1 MRRGITLIEL
11 LTAMALSGIVL
22 VGLVSVF
29 GAAVAQQLSDG
40 QKREEFEASIG
51 FEQRMRKLISHAYL
65 SPVATDQN
73 SFFIGRTVS
82 GSSLGANA
90 SDEIVFTTVGTGIP
104 GNATNTAETDFEARN
119 QQLGP
124 VGGTVEIAITLTP
137 IGQGGEG
144 EGVYI
149 REQRPADSDPDQ
161 GGFESVLDAGVESI
175 SFEFF
180 DGTDW
185 IGDWDTTVTRG
196 LPRAVRVTYTLV
208 DDETQ
213 RMFVVRLANE
223 APVAPVQEEGGED
236 GT

>member
-1 MRRGITLIEL
+1 LIEL

-29 GAAVAQQLSDG
+29 GAAVTQQLTDG

-51 FEQRMRKLISHAYL
+51 FEQRVRKLISHAYL
-65 SPVATDQN
+65 SPVETDLN

-82 GSSLGANA
+82 GTSLGSNA
-90 SDEIVFTTVGTGIP
+90 SDELVFTTVGLGIP
-104 GNATNTAETDFEARN
+104 GNATTSDEVDFDARN
-119 QQLGP
+119 QTLGP
-124 VGGTVEIAITLTP
+124 VGGTVEVAITLTP
-137 IGQGGEG
+137 IGQGGDG

-149 REQRPADSDPDQ
+149 REQRPADTDPDQ
-161 GGFESVLDAGVESI
+161 GGFESVLDSGIESI

-185 IGDWDTTVTRG
+185 IGDWDTSVTRA
-196 LPRAVRVTYTLV
+196 LPRAVRVSYTLV
-208 DDETQ
+208 DESETV

-223 APVAPVQEEGGED
+223 APAAPVEDGGEGG
-236 GT
+236 T